1 MEIQDIHE
9 VSTAYAVPISQD
21 LAASPPAVHPG
32 QRLAE
37 RYVVGERIG
46 GGGQADVF
54 RGRDLWLC
62 RDVAIKVLK
71 QGMASGEMCA
81 RMLQEGR
88 AAAAID
94 HPHLLRMLD
103 VGRVGVTV
111 YLITELLH
119 GCSLAEHLRAAPEGR
134 VAWARAIELLLPAL
148 DALQRVHDSGYIHR
162 DIKPDNLFLHQRD
175 GQVALIVLDLGI
187 AKVSP
192 ALRLEGAPHTTSSG
206 RVLGTPAYMSPEQ
219 ASSLPLDH
227 RTDIYS
233 VGVTL
238 HRMLAGRLPFE
249 TRGGEG
255 PYVLMAHHIYDAP
268 PRLGAVDPAIPTKL
282 ADVVLR
288 ALDKAPAER
297 PQSMRAFAEALRA
310 CVPCA
315 QPPAAEAA
323 VRTRAGILRVG
334 KATGGVVVLATLI
347 ALRGPTREAAAT
359 TPASSIER
367 GVDELPTTYPDPPP
381 SFTLAA
387 APSIAPAPVSPAV
400 EGTPPTRLA
409 RRDQARLEAVLA
421 RAAAPVARCVHEHGS
436 LEVQQVR
443 VTLTLNP
450 DGAVIGSVLHDGDG
464 NTMAACIRPVLQGLK
479 FSPGPVQRVV
489 HAFNKRVDP
498 VRAR

>member
-9 VSTAYAVPISQD
+9 ASTAYAVPISQD

-134 VAWARAIELLLPAL
+134 VAWTRAIELLLPAL

-288 ALDKAPAER
+288 ALAKAPAER

-310 CVPCA
+310 FLPCA
-315 QPPAAEAA
+315 KPPAAEAA

-367 GVDELPTTYPDPPP
+367 GPDELPATYPDPPP

-387 APSIAPAPVSPAV
+387 APSIAPVPPAV
-400 EGTPPTRLA
+400 ERTPPTRLA
-409 RRDQARLEAVLA
+409 RRDQSRLEAVLA
-421 RAAAPVARCVHEHGS
+421 RAAAPVARCIHAHGS